1 VSIAGLVVLV
11 VRADGAANTAASAVY
26 GAALIAMLRSTG
38 GVGLDLD
45 RAALENARA
54 DLGEQFHPFSVDVS
68 DADGLDRA
76 FSEIGDR
83 AETVSG
89 LVNAAGVGSEHGDVV
104 ATQPTQ
110 WQRTLDINLTGVYMV
125 SRLAIPLM
133 QRSGGGSIVHIAS
146 QLGLVGSRNS
156 PDYGASKG
164 GVIALGR
171 SMALDHAHQGIRV
184 NVVCPGP
191 IETPLFAASSA
202 PDNLD
207 GLIEKIPWG
216 RVGRPEEVGALVAFL
231 LSDAAEFMTGSAIT
245 IDGGWTAV

>member
-1 VSIAGLVVLV
+1 MVDSALSRTTVVT
-11 VRADGAANTAASAVY
+11 GAASGIGLSVASLLMDNGHTV
-26 GAALIAMLRSTG
+26 M
-38 GVGLDLD
+38 GLDLD
-45 RAALENARA
+45 VPALENAEEE
-54 DLGEQFHPFSVDVS
+54 LGKRFHAFPVDVS
-68 DADGLDRA
+68 DADALGQVFSDIDDRVKV
-76 FSEIGDR
+76 IN
-83 AETVSG
+83 G
-89 LVNAAGVGSEHGDVV
+89 LVNAAGVGSEYGDVV
-104 ATQPTQ
+104 ATQPEQ
-110 WQRTLDINLTGVYMV
+110 WTRTLGINLTGVYLA
-125 SRLAIPLM
+125 SRLAIPLI

-202 PDNLD
+202 PSNMD

-216 RVGRPEEVGALVAFL
+216 RVGRPEEVAALVAFL
-231 LSDAAEFMTGSAIT
+231 LSDDAEFMTGSVIT